1 MVQTSKHVLIKTCV
15 VLHHYQLTWMTPR
28 GGVNSIPWCIV
39 FQTNTSKIFVTSSL
53 DSTACLERFDGVSS
67 GWHLSC
73 FEPVIAC
80 RHSLSHA
87 RPSPTIP
94 GLLFVLHA
102 FIMDVALFS
111 FFQHGTRHIIESL
124 NKAGHCINTL
134 FLCGG
139 LSKNELFIQTHADV
153 TGQFHWKSSKGFQVW
168 YCLMINICNIMTA
181 KSLKDGRHCQY

>member
-1 MVQTSKHVLIKTCV
+1 MLQTSKHVLIKTCV

-39 FQTNTSKIFVTSSL
+39 FQTNISKILVTSSL

-67 GWHLSC
+67 GRHLSC

-80 RHSLSHA
+80 CHSLLHPHS
-87 RPSPTIP
+87 SPTIP
-94 GLLFVLHA
+94 
-102 FIMDVALFS
+102 VACFTRVYHGCYFFS

-124 NKAGHCINTL
+124 NKAGHRINTL

-139 LSKNELFIQTHADV
+139 LTKNELFIQTHADV
-153 TGQFHWKSSKGFQVW
+153 TGQFHWMPSKGFQVW